1 MKTIRI
7 ISLADVHHRLGKLKF
22 FGFLGIQKFPFCV
35 DCKVPDSKARCESFE
50 VSLFVG
56 LRASGCATKA
66 SLTIFLQLVFLA
78 FRSCNPLGFCDS
90 PRMGQQ
96 QSSPG
101 QSTAPHWVRCPPTR
115 DCPEGA
121 KLVGIG
127 RMYRRVCSAPSGQRA
142 LRAVAFPRRRFALPW
157 AKIFKPVGLKTQER
171 NTAHNSIHASF
182 RMH

>member
-66 SLTIFLQLVFLA
+66 SLTIFLQIGF
-78 FRSCNPLGFCDS
+78 LGFS
-90 PRMGQQ
+90 FL
-96 QSSPG
+96 QS
-101 QSTAPHWVRCPPTR
+101 
-115 DCPEGA
+115 
-121 KLVGIG
+121 VG
-127 RMYRRVCSAPSGQRA
+127 
-142 LRAVAFPRRRFALPW
+142 LLRFAPKG
-157 AKIFKPVGLKTQER
+157 AATI
-171 NTAHNSIHASF
+171 
-182 RMH
+182 